1 MKRVTATNN
10 EMLREYDF
18 PHGVR
23 GKSARRH
30 AQGTTPKE
38 VSATVKKTMK
48 EYGKTL
54 RKLA

>member
-1 MKRVTATNN
+1 
-10 EMLREYDF
+10 MLREYDF

-48 EYGKTL
+48 DYGKTL